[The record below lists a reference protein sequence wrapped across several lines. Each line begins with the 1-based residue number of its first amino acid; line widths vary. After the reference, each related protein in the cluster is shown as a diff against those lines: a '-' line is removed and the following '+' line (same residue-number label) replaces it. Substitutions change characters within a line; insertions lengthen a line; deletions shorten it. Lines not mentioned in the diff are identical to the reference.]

1 MDKLA
6 LWEVFVFS
14 VPEAAVIISI
24 ALGLAG
30 VKFDTV
36 KGTAMS
42 LSLGLILY
50 FIRPLVTSYIVNV
63 IIYVI
68 LLVTLFLLFK
78 MMDLFRSIMS
88 VTLAVSIYLI
98 IEYLNVNAMQFL
110 FDLDPTVLLQN
121 YALRFACFLPQL
133 AVAILFSILIRKYR
147 LFLFVE

>member
-1 MDKLA
+1 MDRLT
-6 LWEVFVFS
+6 LWEVFIFS
-14 VPEAAVIISI
+14 VPEALVIISI

>member
-147 LFLFVE
+147 LFPFVE

>member
-6 LWEVFVFS
+6 LWEVFIFS

-30 VKFDTV
+30 VKFDPV

-78 MMDLFRSIMS
+78 VMDLFRSIMS

-110 FDLDPTVLLQN
+110 FDLDPTILLQN
-121 YALRFACFLPQL
+121 YALRFVCFLPQL
-133 AVAILFSILIRKYR
+133 AVAILFSILIRKYK

>member
-36 KGTAMS
+36 KVTAMS

-78 MMDLFRSIMS
+78 IMDLFRSIMS

-133 AVAILFSILIRKYR
+133 AVAILFSILICKYR

>member
-30 VKFDTV
+30 VKFNTV
-36 KGTAMS
+36 KGTVMS

>member
-1 MDKLA
+1 MDRLT
-6 LWEVFVFS
+6 LWEVFIFS

-30 VKFDTV
+30 VKFNTV
-36 KGTAMS
+36 KGTVMS

-121 YALRFACFLPQL
+121 YALRFVCFLPQL

>member
-1 MDKLA
+1 MDRLT
-6 LWEVFVFS
+6 LWEVFIFS

-30 VKFDTV
+30 VKFNTV
-36 KGTAMS
+36 KGTVMS

>member
-1 MDKLA
+1 MDRLT
-6 LWEVFVFS
+6 LWEVFIFS

>member
-1 MDKLA
+1 MDRLT
-6 LWEVFVFS
+6 LWEVFIFS

-121 YALRFACFLPQL
+121 YVLRFACFLPQL

>member
-1 MDKLA
+1 MDRLT
-6 LWEVFVFS
+6 LWEVFIFS

-42 LSLGLILY
+42 LIMGLILY

>member
-121 YALRFACFLPQL
+121 YALRFVCFLPQL

>member
-36 KGTAMS
+36 KVTTMS

>member
-36 KGTAMS
+36 KGTVMS